1 MSLRVYNLGGIADA
15 VFARADWAP
24 SQSNVA
30 KARVRE
36 FAANAVV
43 QLALEAPG
51 LFDEDVVRI
60 AVDTDAIPTLAT
72 DVLEMPSGDAAGDR
86 WVLQT
91 YLAVATTGIV
101 AWNTN
106 GEWGARGLL
115 LKEPDS
121 DPEVWHLYR
130 IREVWTATTT
140 NSDGVSAVRYHVSL
154 DRPWISTSADPRPT
168 DIEYKVVN
176 NEFVLPDDVIEVRG
190 ISLMENTTSY
200 PYPLHVIG
208 QELAEHATFPNHS
221 ESRSEG
227 QPHSVYR
234 RQRQAIPGPSIK
246 PGVEV
251 IDLDWAGPDYYG
263 GFDYVYTYA
272 WGRQEE
278 WTHSPGPAGMA
289 SASQTSA
296 RQEPYWES
304 PPSPVSDQI
313 TAASTDTIYVHTPNV
328 DHMLAFD
335 DASTSRYRRAGIKK
349 RIYRRRLSANAPAAV
364 APSALAYVH
373 TESPDKFYFLAE
385 VDGHV
390 TEYVD
395 DGSVMVDV
403 RRPLRP
409 VHSYQTFRLHPSPD
423 QRYELVIRCIRRP
436 EHLQAD
442 TDTPR
447 VTPDAIEAIILRT
460 MAYMYEMHGN
470 AAMAARKLT
479 EYERAVA
486 YLLKR
491 YGDLRPAGRAR
502 HRKVARVGSR
512 GGGFRRN
519 LAGVVTDS

>member
-24 SQSNVA
+24 SQSTVA

-36 FAANAVV
+36 FISNSVV

-60 AVDTDAIPTLAT
+60 AVNTDAVPTLAT
-72 DVLEMPSGDAAGDR
+72 DVLEFAGGTSAGDR

-91 YLAVATTGIV
+91 FLTNGASGAL
-101 AWNTN
+101 AWNTD

-121 DPEVWHLYR
+121 DPETWHLYR

-140 NSDGVSAVRYHVSL
+140 NSAGTTAVRVLVSL
-154 DRPWISTSADPRPT
+154 DRPWVGPSADFT
-168 DIEYKVVN
+168 GIEYKVVN
-176 NEFVLPDDVIEVRG
+176 NEFVLPDDVIEVRS

-246 PGVEV
+246 PGVEI
-251 IDLDWAGPDYYG
+251 IDLNWAGPDYYG

-278 WTHSPGPAGMA
+278 WTHSPGPATMDGE
-289 SASQTSA
+289 SATTA

-304 PPSPVSDQI
+304 PPSPVSDAI
-313 TAASTDTIYVHTPNV
+313 TATSSDTIYVHTPNV
-328 DHMLAFD
+328 DHMLGFD
-335 DASTSRYRRAGIKK
+335 DASTDRYRRAGIKK
-349 RIYRRRLSANAPAAV
+349 RIYRRRLSANAPVAV
-364 APSALAYVH
+364 PPSALAYVH
-373 TESPDKFYFLAE
+373 TESPDKYYFLAE

-395 DGSVMVDV
+395 DGSVLVDV

-447 VTPDAIEAIILRT
+447 VTPDAIEAVILRA
-460 MAYMYEMHGN
+460 MAYMYEMQGN

-479 EYERAVA
+479 EYERSVA

-491 YGDLRPAGRAR
+491 YGDLRPAGRPR